1 MVAILLPETA
11 LLLTLPEPPAV
22 SFTFEHGSRPGE
34 SPPDPRQ
41 PRAPPTV

>member
-1 MVAILLPETA
+1 LPER
-11 LLLTLPEPPAV
+11 LV
-22 SFTFEHGSRPGE
+22 VYSTFDHGSRPGE